1 MSWLQRVFRGR
12 IDARA
17 ELDPEIAFHLAEETR
32 LRAERGDPPER
43 ARFEARRAFGNAM
56 RVREQIDRLNP
67 TGTID
72 EIWRDLTYGARLL
85 RRNPGFAVVAI
96 LSLALGI
103 GANTSI
109 FQLLDAVRLRTL
121 PVKDSGQLAEVRVA
135 NANDGRSGNFTGE
148 RPELTNPLW
157 EHIRAEQQGFSRI
170 FAWGATSF
178 EMASGGESQRA
189 QGLWVSGDFFGTL
202 EIEPVLGRLFTTAD
216 DVRGCGAPGAIIS
229 YAFWHR
235 RYGAD
240 RQVVGRSLRLDGQV
254 FPIIGVAPPGFFGV
268 DVGTSFDVAVPICA
282 ERLTRGGRSRL
293 GVRRAWWLAAI
304 GRLKPGWSIE
314 RASAQLNAI
323 SPAIF
328 AATVEPTYIPRS
340 AKQYLKFRLGAFP
353 AATGVSNLREDY
365 ETPLWLLLAIAGLV
379 LLIACANLANL
390 MLARATA
397 REREIAVRLAIGA
410 SRRRIIR
417 QLLAESLLLA
427 VCGSTL
433 GVLLSQGLSTFL
445 VSLFGDAVVID
456 LRADWHVLGFTAS
469 LAVGACVLFGLAPA
483 VRATGTTPASVIK
496 TSARGTTG
504 SRESFG
510 LRRALVVVQVAL
522 SLVLVVGALLFVRTL
537 QNLMTVDPGF
547 REDGILVT
555 TLDFRQTGVADSNQ
569 GALHRDLLERVTR
582 VPGVQSAASVF
593 IPPISGGG
601 WWNETILVD
610 GVVQRAE
617 PNLNWI
623 SSGFFKTM
631 QTSMVAGRDFD
642 EHDTLSAPPVT
653 IVNESFARVFFGSK
667 SPLGRTFQIE
677 TGPGEPQRGY
687 AVVGLVRDTKYDH
700 VREPFGPIAFFP
712 TRQDPKPGSSDR
724 LVIRSSLPLPTLV
737 AAVKRAVAEANPNI
751 LIKFETLASQVEK
764 SLLRERLMATLS
776 GFFGALAGLLATI
789 GLYGVMS
796 YMVAR
801 RRSEIGIRM
810 ALGADRALVVR
821 LMLREALVLLGAG
834 VLLGLALAAAAAR
847 ATASLLF
854 GLEPGD
860 PATLAAAVAVLGAV
874 GVLSSYLPARR
885 ASRLEPT
892 VVLRED

>member
-1 MSWLQRVFRGR
+1 MSWLQRLLRGR
-12 IDARA
+12 IDSRA
-17 ELDPEIAFHLAEETR
+17 DLDQEIQFHLAEETR
-32 LRAERGDPPER
+32 LRVERGDPVER
-43 ARFEARRAFGNAM
+43 AQREARRAFGNTM
-56 RVREQIDRLNP
+56 SVREQVDRLNASSAV
-67 TGTID
+67 G
-72 EIWRDLTYGARLL
+72 EIWRDLKYGTRLL
-85 RRNPGFAVVAI
+85 RRDPGFAVVAI

-103 GANTSI
+103 GANTSM
-109 FQLLDAVRLRTL
+109 FQLLDAVRLRSL
-121 PVKDSGQLAEVRVA
+121 PVKDPAQLAEVRVQA
-135 NANDGRSGNFTGE
+135 TEGRSGSFTGR
-148 RPELTNPLW
+148 RPALTNPLW
-157 EHIRAEQQGFSRI
+157 ERIRAEQQGFSRI

-178 EMASGGESQRA
+178 ETAPGGESKRA

-202 EIEPVLGRLFTTAD
+202 EITPVLGRLFTTAD
-216 DVRGCGAPGAIIS
+216 DVRGCGAPGAVIS
-229 YAFWHR
+229 HAFWQR
-235 RYGAD
+235 RYGGD
-240 RQVVGRSLRLDGQV
+240 NQVVGRSLRLDGQV

-268 DVGTSFDVAVPICA
+268 DVGTGFDVALPICA
-282 ERLTRGGRSRL
+282 EPLIRGPRSQL
-293 GVRRAWWLAAI
+293 DVRRAWWLAAI

-314 RASAQLNAI
+314 RASEQLNAI
-323 SPAIF
+323 SPGIF

-340 AKQYLKFRLGAFP
+340 AKEYLQFRLGAFP

-410 SRRRIIR
+410 SRGRIIR

-427 VCGSTL
+427 ACGSAL
-433 GVLLSQGLSTFL
+433 GVLLSQALSTFL

-456 LRADWHVLGFTAS
+456 LRADSHVLGFTAS
-469 LAVGACVLFGLAPA
+469 LAVAACVLFGLTPA
-483 VRATGTTPASVIK
+483 VRATRTDPASVIK
-496 TSARGTTG
+496 SSARGTTG
-504 SRESFG
+504 SRESLG

-537 QNLMTVDPGF
+537 RNLMTVDPGF
-547 REDGILVT
+547 REDGVLVT
-555 TLDFRQTGVADSNQ
+555 TLDFRQTGIADSEL
-569 GALHRDLLERVTR
+569 GARRDDLLERVTR

-610 GVVQRAE
+610 GVVQHAE

-623 SSGFFKTM
+623 SGGFFETM
-631 QTSMVAGRDFD
+631 QTAVLAGRDFD
-642 EHDTLSAPPVT
+642 DHDTLSAPPVA
-653 IVNESFARVFFGSK
+653 IVNESFAHVFFGSK
-667 SPLGRTFQIE
+667 RPLGRTFQIE
-677 TGPGEPQRGY
+677 TGPGEPRRTY
-687 AVVGLVRDTKYDH
+687 EVVGLVRDTKYDH

-712 TRQDPKPGSSDR
+712 TRQDPTPGASDR
-724 LVIRSSLPLPTLV
+724 ILIRSSLSLPTLV
-737 AAVKRAVAEANPNI
+737 ASVKRAVAEANPNI
-751 LIKFETLASQVEK
+751 LITFETLASQVEK

-776 GFFGALAGLLATI
+776 GFFGALASVLATI

-801 RRSEIGIRM
+801 RRNEIGIRM
-810 ALGADRALVVR
+810 ALGADRALIVR
-821 LMLREALVLLGAG
+821 LMLREALALVGVG
-834 VLLGLALAAAAAR
+834 VLVGLVLTAAAAR

-854 GLEPGD
+854 GLQPGD
-860 PATLAAAVAVLGAV
+860 PATLAAAVAVLCAV
-874 GVLSSYLPARR
+874 GVLASYLPARR

>member
-12 IDARA
+12 IDSRA
-17 ELDPEIAFHLAEETR
+17 DLDREIAFHLAEETR

-56 RVREQIDRLNP
+56 RVREQVDRLNP
-67 TGTID
+67 SGIVA
-72 EIWRDLTYGARLL
+72 EIWRDLKYGARLL
-85 RRNPGFAVVAI
+85 RGAPGFTAVAI

-121 PVKDSGQLAEVRVA
+121 PVKDPAELAEVRVA
-135 NANDGRSGNFTGE
+135 NANDGRSGNFTGA

-157 EHIRAEQQGFSRI
+157 ERIRAGQQGFSRI
-170 FAWGATSF
+170 LAWGATSF
-178 EMASGGESQRA
+178 ETASGGESQRA

-202 EIEPVLGRLFTTAD
+202 EIEPVLGRVINTAD
-216 DVRGCGAPGAIIS
+216 DVRGCGAPGAVLNH
-229 YAFWHR
+229 AFWQR
-235 RYGAD
+235 RYGGD
-240 RQVVGRSLRLDGQV
+240 RHIVGQSIRLDGQL
-254 FPIIGVAPPGFFGV
+254 FPIIGVAPPGFYGV
-268 DVGTSFDVAVPICA
+268 DVGTTFDVALPICA
-282 ERLTRGGRSRL
+282 ERLTRGDRSRL
-293 GVRRAWWLAAI
+293 EVRRAWWLAAI
-304 GRLKPGWSIE
+304 GRLKPGWSMD
-314 RASAQLNAI
+314 RASAQLDAI
-323 SPAIF
+323 SPGIF

-340 AKQYLKFRLGAFP
+340 AKQYLEFRLGAFP

-365 ETPLWLLLAIAGLV
+365 ETPLWLLLAISGLV

-410 SRRRIIR
+410 SRGRIIR

-427 VCGSTL
+427 ACGSAL
-433 GVLLSQGLSTFL
+433 GAILSQALSTFL

-456 LRADWHVLGFTAS
+456 LRADGHVLGVTAS

-483 VRATGTTPASVIK
+483 VRATRVAPASVIK
-496 TSARGTTG
+496 AGARGSTG
-504 SRESFG
+504 GRESFG

-537 QNLMTVDPGF
+537 QNLMAVDPGF
-547 REDGILVT
+547 RQDGLLVT
-555 TLDFRQTGVADSNQ
+555 TLDFRETGVAEPEQ
-569 GALHRDLLERVTR
+569 GPLHRDLLERVTR
-582 VPGVQSAASVF
+582 VPGVQAAASVF

-610 GVVQRAE
+610 GVVQRAA

-623 SSGFFKTM
+623 SDGFFKAMETPIL
-631 QTSMVAGRDFD
+631 AGRDFD
-642 EHDTLSAPPVT
+642 EHDLLSAPPVA
-653 IVNESFARVFFGSK
+653 IVNESFARVFFGAQR
-667 SPLGRTFQIE
+667 PLGRTFQIE
-677 TGPGEPQRGY
+677 TGPGEARPDFQI
-687 AVVGLVRDTKYDH
+687 VGLVRDTKYDH

-712 TRQDPKPGSSDR
+712 MGQNPRPGASDR
-724 LVIRSSLPLPTLV
+724 IVIRSNLPLPALV
-737 AAVKRAVAEANPNI
+737 SSVKRAVAEANPNI
-751 LIKFETLASQVEK
+751 LIRFETLASQVEK

-801 RRSEIGIRM
+801 RRNEIGIRM

-821 LMLREALVLLGAG
+821 LVLREAIVLLGAG
-834 VLLGLALAAAAAR
+834 TIVGLVLAAAAAR

-854 GLEPGD
+854 GLQPGD

-874 GVLSSYLPARR
+874 GVLASYLPARR

-892 VVLRED
+892 VVLREE